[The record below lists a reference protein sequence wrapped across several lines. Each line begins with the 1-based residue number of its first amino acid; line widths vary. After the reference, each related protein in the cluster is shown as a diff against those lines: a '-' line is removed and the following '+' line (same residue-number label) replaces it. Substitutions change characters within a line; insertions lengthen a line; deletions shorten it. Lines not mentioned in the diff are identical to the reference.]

1 MAQTGVMMVTGGYFL
16 TIMVTWLLSM
26 VGVRLP
32 GLFSSGPL
40 GMGLGLMAAA
50 LAAANLLLDFDMIKS
65 AARARM
71 PKWWVA
77 WGRKGASEGLIGHCA
92 RVGPSGTFGAHIR
105 SCPSGKWPGRKS

>member
-40 GMGLGLMAAA
+40 GMGLGLMSAA

-71 PKWWVA
+71 PKWFEWYSGFSLLLTLVWMYTEVLRLLQMFA
-77 WGRKGASEGLIGHCA
+77 GGRDD
-92 RVGPSGTFGAHIR
+92 
-105 SCPSGKWPGRKS
+105 